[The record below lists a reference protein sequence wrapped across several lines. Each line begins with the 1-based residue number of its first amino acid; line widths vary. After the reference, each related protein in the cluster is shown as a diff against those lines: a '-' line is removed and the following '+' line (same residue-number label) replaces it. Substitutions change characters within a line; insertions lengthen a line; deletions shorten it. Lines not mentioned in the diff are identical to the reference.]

1 MCQLYALWSERL
13 KNNDYIDK
21 VLAYLKPGKKAEHF
35 SILIFKG

>member
-21 VLAYLKPGKKAEHF
+21 VLAYLKKVRKLAKTHTV
-35 SILIFKG
+35 